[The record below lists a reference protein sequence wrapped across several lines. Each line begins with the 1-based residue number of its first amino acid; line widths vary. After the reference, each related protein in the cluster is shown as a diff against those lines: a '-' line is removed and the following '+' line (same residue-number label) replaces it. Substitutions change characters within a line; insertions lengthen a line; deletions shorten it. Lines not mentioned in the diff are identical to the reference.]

1 MKHVKQMRPF
11 AGRGGEGNNRKK
23 TVLEMRRDSFSE
35 MSAPQGDTVEGCL
48 A

>member
-1 MKHVKQMRPF
+1 MKHLKQIRFF
-11 AGRGGEGNNRKK
+11 AGRRGEGNSRKK

-35 MSAPQGDTVEGCL
+35 MSAPQGGVVEGCL